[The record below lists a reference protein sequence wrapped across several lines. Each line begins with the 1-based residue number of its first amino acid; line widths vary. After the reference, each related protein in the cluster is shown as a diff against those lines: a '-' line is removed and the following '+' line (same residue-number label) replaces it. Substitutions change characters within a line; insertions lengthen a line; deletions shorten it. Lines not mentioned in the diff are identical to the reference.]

1 MGRRSRQ
8 SLRWRARLPHKVGI
22 QMIISIASGKGGTG
36 KTTIAV
42 NLSLSLPKGKIQ
54 LIDCDVEEPNSH
66 LFLKPNLHQVTSVG
80 IPVPRIDES
89 KCTHCGKCAKVCEYH
104 AIAVL
109 LKNVLVFDELCHGC
123 GACSYLCPEK
133 AIFEVEREIGNVQ
146 EGNAN
151 GILFANGVLNVGEP
165 MASPLI
171 RRAKEKIQND
181 KIVILDAPPGTA
193 CPVIETVK
201 GSDFCILVTEPTPF
215 GLNDLELAVGM
226 LEKLGIPKGV
236 VVNKS
241 DVGDRE
247 VWNYCQSKNIP
258 VLMEVPMDRRIA
270 ESYSRGVPMVAE
282 YPSYIQGF
290 KDLFEKVEKLHESN
304 RRDRRIE

>member
-1 MGRRSRQ
+1 
-8 SLRWRARLPHKVGI
+8 
-22 QMIISIASGKGGTG
+22 MIISIASGKGGTG

-42 NLSLSLPKGKIQ
+42 NLALSLPKGTVQ

-66 LFLKPNLHQVTSVG
+66 IFLSPTIHQVTPVG

-89 KCTHCGKCAKVCEYH
+89 KCTYCGKCAKVCEYH
-104 AIAVL
+104 AIAVI

-133 AIFEVEREIGNVQ
+133 AIFEVEREIGIIQ

-151 GILFANGVLNVGEP
+151 GIPFANGVLNVGEP

-171 RRAKEKIQND
+171 RKTKEKIQRG

-201 GSDFCILVTEPTPF
+201 GSDFCLLVTEPTPF

-226 LEKLGIPKGV
+226 LERLGIPMGV
-236 VVNKS
+236 AINKA
-241 DVGDRE
+241 DIGDRK
-247 VWNYCQSKNIP
+247 VWDYCDSQNIP
-258 VLMEVPMDRRIA
+258 ILMEIPMDRQIA
-270 ESYSRGVPMVAE
+270 ESYSRGIPIVVE
-282 YPSYIQGF
+282 NPSYTQKFEG
-290 KDLFEKVEKLHESN
+290 LFGKIRNLVEISNESPVAV
-304 RRDRRIE
+304 RPTTTQ

>member
-1 MGRRSRQ
+1 M
-8 SLRWRARLPHKVGI
+8 V
-22 QMIISIASGKGGTG
+22 ISVASGKGGTG

-42 NLSLSLPKGKIQ
+42 NLALSLEKGTVQ

-66 LFLKPNLHQVTSVG
+66 IFLSPTIHQVTSVG

-89 KCTHCGKCAKVCEYH
+89 KCTYCGKCAQVCEYH
-104 AIAVL
+104 AIAVI

-123 GACSYLCPEK
+123 GACSYLCPER
-133 AIFEVEREIGNVQ
+133 AIFEVEREIGIVQ
-146 EGNAN
+146 EGSAD
-151 GILFANGVLNVGEP
+151 GISFANGVLNVGEP

-171 RRAKEKIQND
+171 RKAKEKIQKD

-201 GSDFCILVTEPTPF
+201 ESDLCILVTEPTPF

-226 LEKLGIPKGV
+226 LEKLEIPKGV
-236 VVNKS
+236 VVNKA

-247 VWNYCQSKNIP
+247 VWDFCQSQNIP
-258 VLMEVPMDRRIA
+258 ILMEIPMDRQIA
-270 ESYSRGVPMVAE
+270 ECYSRGIPIVVE
-282 YPSYIQGF
+282 HPSYMRGF
-290 KDLFEKVEKLHESN
+290 KDLFEKVEKLYESN
-304 RRDRRIE
+304 RRRTRIER

>member
-1 MGRRSRQ
+1 
-8 SLRWRARLPHKVGI
+8 
-22 QMIISIASGKGGTG
+22 MIISIASGKGGTG

-42 NLSLSLPKGKIQ
+42 NLALSLPKGTVQ

-66 LFLKPNLHQVTSVG
+66 LFLTPSIHRVTSVG
-80 IPVPRIDES
+80 IPVPRINES
-89 KCTHCGKCAKVCEYH
+89 KCTYCGKCAQVCEYH

-133 AIFEVEREIGNVQ
+133 GIFEVEREIGIVQ

-151 GILFANGVLNVGEP
+151 GINFINGVLNIGEP

-171 RRAKEKIQND
+171 RRVKQKVQKER
-181 KIVILDAPPGTA
+181 IVILDAPPGTA
-193 CPVIETVK
+193 CPVIESVK
-201 GSDFCILVTEPTPF
+201 GSDFCLLVTEPTPF

-236 VVNKS
+236 VVNKA
-241 DVGDRE
+241 DIGDRG
-247 VWNYCQSKNIP
+247 VWDYCTMKNIP
-258 VLMEVPMDRRIA
+258 ILMEIPMDRKIA
-270 ESYSRGVPMVAE
+270 ESYSKGIPMVVE
-282 YPSYIQGF
+282 NPSYIPQF
-290 KDLFEKVEKLHESN
+290 LNLIEKVESLHESN
-304 RRDRRIE
+304 RRK

>member
-1 MGRRSRQ
+1 
-8 SLRWRARLPHKVGI
+8 
-22 QMIISIASGKGGTG
+22 MIISIASGKGGTG

-42 NLSLSLPKGKIQ
+42 NLALSLPKGAVQ

-66 LFLKPNLHQVTSVG
+66 IFLSPTIHRVSSVR

-89 KCTHCGKCAKVCEYH
+89 KCTYCGQCAKVCEYH
-104 AIAVL
+104 AMAVI

-133 AIFEVEREIGNVQ
+133 AIFEVEREIGVIQ
-146 EGNAN
+146 EGSAN
-151 GILFANGVLNVGEP
+151 GIPFANGVLNVGEP

-171 RRAKEKIQND
+171 RKAKEKIQKG

-201 GSDFCILVTEPTPF
+201 GSDFCLLITEPTPF

-226 LEKLGIPKGV
+226 LERLGIPMGV
-236 VVNKS
+236 AINKA
-241 DVGDRE
+241 DVGDQK
-247 VWNYCQSKNIP
+247 VWDYCNSKNIP
-258 VLMEVPMDRRIA
+258 ILMEIPMDRQIA
-270 ESYSRGVPMVAE
+270 ESYSRGIPIVIE
-282 YPSYIQGF
+282 NPSYIQKF
-290 KDLFEKVEKLHESN
+290 ENLFEKIKTLVESSNESPVAM
-304 RRDRRIE
+304 RSATSQ

>member
-1 MGRRSRQ
+1 M
-8 SLRWRARLPHKVGI
+8 
-22 QMIISIASGKGGTG
+22 MISIASGKGGTG

-42 NLSLSLPKGKIQ
+42 NLALSLPKGNAQ

-66 LFLKPNLHQVTSVG
+66 IFLSPSIHQVTSMG

-89 KCTHCGKCAKVCEYH
+89 KCTYCGKCATVCEYH
-104 AIAVL
+104 AIAVI

-133 AIFEVEREIGNVQ
+133 AIFEVKREIGIVQ
-146 EGNAN
+146 EGSAD
-151 GILFANGVLNVGEP
+151 GVSFVNGVLNIGEP

-171 RRAKEKIQND
+171 RKTKEKIQKE

-201 GSDFCILVTEPTPF
+201 GSDFCLLVTEPTPF
-215 GLNDLELAVGM
+215 GLNDLELAVGL

-236 VVNKS
+236 VVNKA

-247 VWNYCQSKNIP
+247 VWDYCQSKNMPI
-258 VLMEVPMDRRIA
+258 LMEIPMDRRIA
-270 ESYSRGVPMVAE
+270 ESYSKGVPIVVE
-282 YPSYIQGF
+282 YPSYMQGF
-290 KDLFEKVEKLHESN
+290 KDLFGKVEKLHESN
-304 RRDRRIE
+304 RRRTGIERRDWLSRL

>member
-1 MGRRSRQ
+1 MD
-8 SLRWRARLPHKVGI
+8 
-22 QMIISIASGKGGTG
+22 MIISIASGKGGTG

-42 NLSLSLPKGKIQ
+42 NLALSLPKGTVQ

-66 LFLKPNLHQVTSVG
+66 LFLSPTIHQVTSVG

-89 KCTHCGKCAKVCEYH
+89 KCTYCGKCAKVCEYH
-104 AIAVL
+104 AMAVI

-133 AIFEVEREIGNVQ
+133 AIFEVEREIGIIQ
-146 EGNAN
+146 EGSAN
-151 GILFANGVLNVGEP
+151 GIPFANGVLNVGEP

-171 RRAKEKIQND
+171 RKTKEKIQKG

-201 GSDFCILVTEPTPF
+201 GSDFCLLVTEPTPF

-226 LEKLGIPKGV
+226 LEKLGIPTGV
-236 VVNKS
+236 VINKA
-241 DVGDRE
+241 DIGDRE
-247 VWNYCQSKNIP
+247 VWNYCDSQNIP
-258 VLMEVPMDRRIA
+258 ILMEIPMDRQIA
-270 ESYSRGVPMVAE
+270 ESYSRGIPIVVE
-282 YPSYIQGF
+282 NPSYIQKFEG
-290 KDLFEKVEKLHESN
+290 LFEKIKNLIEISNESPVAV
-304 RRDRRIE
+304 RPSTTQ

>member
-1 MGRRSRQ
+1 
-8 SLRWRARLPHKVGI
+8 
-22 QMIISIASGKGGTG
+22 MIISIASGKGGTG

-42 NLSLSLPKGKIQ
+42 NLALSLPKGTVQ

-66 LFLKPNLHQVTSVG
+66 LFLSPTIHRVTSMG

-89 KCTHCGKCAKVCEYH
+89 KCTYCGKCGQVCEYH
-104 AIAVL
+104 AIAVI

-123 GACSYLCPEK
+123 GACTYLCPEK
-133 AIFEVEREIGNVQ
+133 AIFDVEREIGIVQ

-151 GILFANGVLNVGEP
+151 GINFVNGVLNVGEP

-171 RRAKEKIQND
+171 RRVKEKIQKD

-193 CPVIETVK
+193 CPVIETTK

-226 LEKLGIPKGV
+226 LGKLDIPMGV
-236 VVNKS
+236 VINKA
-241 DVGDRE
+241 DIGDRK
-247 VWNYCQSKNIP
+247 VWDYCNSQNIP
-258 VLMEVPMDRRIA
+258 IFAEIPMDRQIA
-270 ESYSRGVPMVAE
+270 ESYSRGIPIVVE
-282 YPSYIQGF
+282 NSSYIPQF
-290 KDLFEKVEKLHESN
+290 LTLFEKVENLYESS
-304 RRDRRIE
+304 RRK